1 MAPITDS
8 RIAMVLSRGWLV
20 LGVLACLAA
29 PAQAQQP
36 TRPLDSLQTAVNR
49 LTDRLDSLEA
59 GQCPEGMLT
68 LPSVAPTGDARIDS
82 LASSMNRLAERV
94 SRVSAQR
101 CNAPAGVA
109 LSDSADAGLDD
120 LRRAAAAASGGVVV
134 PQADTTQ
141 GTQFISKQRNGNIY
155 NPEISATGDI
165 RLVGREG
172 VQRDNGVAREFE
184 LALQSTLDPYS
195 ATKIFL
201 SFADGEV
208 EVEEG
213 YIYYS
218 GLPGKI
224 RVDLGKFRQQVGDL
238 NRWHLHAL
246 PETEYPLVYQRF
258 MGPEGLG
265 GIGVSLYTVL
275 PIALAGGTHE
285 LWLQGTTAES
295 DPLLAGGRQ
304 PTGLARLQNF
314 WQLTRST
321 YAQIGFTG
329 IIGANRDSSLNSNL
343 TGIDFRL
350 THRPPN
356 AGTRRDL
363 TLRVEGYRL
372 HAKEVGVITNRY
384 GMFADLALK
393 LSQRWTIGGRYDY
406 VEAAR
411 GPYAD
416 EWRITPA
423 ITWWE
428 SEFVFLRLQGEHRHD
443 LNGDNGNELTFQVV
457 WAMGPHKHETY

>member
-1 MAPITDS
+1 MVAS
-8 RIAMVLSRGWLV
+8 RFWLV
-20 LGVLACLAA
+20 LGLLLPGLAA
-29 PAQAQQP
+29 PIAAQQP
-36 TRPLDSLQTAVNR
+36 TRTLDSLQAAVNR
-49 LTDRLDSLEA
+49 LALRLDSLEA
-59 GQCPEGMLT
+59 GQCPEGVLII
-68 LPSVAPTGDARIDS
+68 PSISRTGDPRLDS
-82 LASSMNRLAERV
+82 LAASLGRLADRV
-94 SRVSAQR
+94 SQVSSRQCAS
-101 CNAPAGVA
+101 PAVQA
-109 LSDSADAGLDD
+109 EKDTADSGLDD
-120 LRRAAAAASGGVVV
+120 LRRAAAAATGGEVV
-134 PQADTTQ
+134 PQADTSQ

-184 LALQSTLDPYS
+184 VGMQSTLDPYS
-195 ATKIFL
+195 LTKIFL
-201 SFADGEV
+201 SFEEDGV
-208 EVEEG
+208 SVEEG
-213 YIYYS
+213 YIYYT
-218 GLPGKI
+218 GLPGRLRLDI
-224 RVDLGKFRQQVGDL
+224 GKFRQQVGDL

-258 MGPEGLG
+258 MSPEGLS
-265 GIGVSLYTVL
+265 GIGLSLYTVVPVSL
-275 PIALAGGTHE
+275 FGGTHE
-285 LWLQGTTAES
+285 IWLQGTTAES
-295 DPLLAGGRQ
+295 DPLLAAGRQ
-304 PTGLARLQNF
+304 PTGLAHLQNF

-321 YAQIGFTG
+321 YAQIGLTG
-329 IIGANRDSSLNSNL
+329 VIGANRDSSLSSNL
-343 TGIDFRL
+343 TGIDLRL

-372 HAKEVGVITNRY
+372 HARESGITTNRY
-384 GMFADLALK
+384 GMFADAALK

-406 VEAAR
+406 VESPR

-428 SEFVFLRLQGEHRHD
+428 SEFVFLRVQGEHRRD
-443 LNGDNGNELTFQVV
+443 LNGDTGNEVTFQVV